1 MGRNSAKKFGAEK
14 ASKAV
19 VAKVPAPAPHV
30 DGIAARE
37 RNMEDSATDQKL
49 KDVMGQVQHE
59 TDIADISRD
68 LKGWCPLYVHKAT
81 LHCATKRLCIPCLYK
96 LSPTGQFGKV
106 KCAPNQRPEECPR
119 SFRPAG
125 TSDAGAAYQG
135 LYHPDMQQS
144 VLTVGDGDLSFSLSI
159 ARGVAAAYAL
169 SGSSSDKKKHAEGV
183 AGSSSAFRLTAT
195 THESLQSLLATY
207 TDAADNIA
215 SLVAL
220 GVTVLHE
227 VDATHLAVSSVA
239 KHRFD
244 VIVWNF
250 PCVGV
255 PAVIRSAKEATASS
269 ASASASAIAGDGAEG
284 VIVLET
290 GKDGQVDEL
299 EQNVQLLKKFFE
311 NAPSHLTQTGTG
323 GEVHVTHKTIEPFN
337 WWNIPA
343 INANSKSGLVAA
355 GSVVF
360 DRCLYPGYTNRKVL
374 HRKSFPSHDAHTYI
388 FKSSASISASISA
401 STDASQPTCAQAGDV
416 LLLQS
421 GSPVML
427 ELARAASNA
436 SVCASAGSGRSSGG
450 SGGYKRSGL
459 QQQRMQN
466 KKHRAR

>member
-30 DGIAARE
+30 DSTAARE
-37 RNMEDSATDQKL
+37 RNMEDSATNKKL
-49 KDVMGQVQHE
+49 VDVMGQVQHE
-59 TDIADISRD
+59 TNIADISRD
-68 LKGWCPLYVHKAT
+68 LKGCPLYVHKAT
-81 LHCATKRLCIPCLYK
+81 LNCALKRLCIPCLYK

-119 SFRPAG
+119 SFRPTG
-125 TSDAGAAYQG
+125 TPDAGATYQG

-159 ARGVAAAYAL
+159 ARGVAAAYAS

-183 AGSSSAFRLTAT
+183 AGGTFQLTAT
-195 THESLQSLLATY
+195 THESLQSLLTTY

-215 SLVAL
+215 ALVAL

-227 VDATHLAVSSVA
+227 VDATHLAVSSLA
-239 KHRFD
+239 NHRFD

-255 PAVIRSAKEATASS
+255 PAVMRSAKEAAASD
-269 ASASASAIAGDGAEG
+269 ASAIAGHGAEA
-284 VIVLET
+284 VTVLET
-290 GKDGQVDEL
+290 GKDGQVEEL

-311 NAPSHLTQTGTG
+311 NAPSHLTKTGTG

-355 GSVVF
+355 CSVVF

-388 FKSSASISASISA
+388 FKSSASISAS
-401 STDASQPTCAQAGDV
+401 TDASQPTCAQAGNV

-421 GSPVML
+421 GSPLML
-427 ELARAASNA
+427 ELARAASHAHA
-436 SVCASAGSGRSSGG
+436 SVSASAGSGRSSGG
-450 SGGYKRSGL
+450 SSGYKRSGF